1 VLNFISKLSCVKR
14 LLVAKIGF
22 GEPLHSLNEYELII
36 CSLLVNPSEI
46 DITFNEIAGIDNV
59 IDMIIF

>member
-1 VLNFISKLSCVKR
+1 MSK
-14 LLVAKIGF
+14 
-22 GEPLHSLNEYELII
+22 YELTII